1 MVRLARAESRAPIA
15 QHTRTHARISPQ
27 GQGASAEEADAT
39 GYRVLG
45 VQPNSP
51 ASDVGLVSFFDFVV
65 AVDGVELRE
74 LDSTFIDKIKAARPR
89 RLRSFAPRDAPTQQ
103 QTGSGYI
110 RVAAQ
115 LRANPYAFAGDTA
128 DALASA
134 AMRGP
139 GTVKFRI

>member
-1 MVRLARAESRAPIA
+1 M
-15 QHTRTHARISPQ
+15 THARVSPQ

-89 RLRSFAPRDAPTQQ
+89 RLRSFAPRDAPTRVRPRRSPR
-103 QTGSGYI
+103 TGRCPASSTTS
-110 RVAAQ
+110 RAA
-115 LRANPYAFAGDTA
+115 R
-128 DALASA
+128 
-134 AMRGP
+134 RGA
-139 GTVKFRI
+139 